1 MHRHTKAE
9 MFFVIYFIG
18 RSNIGEQLFP
28 PQGISFLDNPS
39 VSVIEG
45 NFMFYAIHSTNTVKK
60 KKKKASKDQRHLQ
73 IYLCSYLATFSPN
86 ITKQQKSIES

>member
-9 MFFVIYFIG
+9 MFFVIYLIG

-60 KKKKASKDQRHLQ
+60 KKKSIKGSKAPTDLPVQLF
-73 IYLCSYLATFSPN
+73 SYF
-86 ITKQQKSIES
+86 